1 MKSEIL
7 NKDELKVIIKTM
19 YIDFIGLINIFLDND
34 YLKFNTI
41 YDYVLG
47 ISNLVI
53 LYCFLI
59 YYYKASSEIK
69 RQKAENKKLEDLKRF
84 GLV

>member
-1 MKSEIL
+1 MKKEEIVL
-7 NKDELKVIIKTM
+7 LIQAL
-19 YIDFIGLINIFLDND
+19 FIAVFGWSNIFLDND

-69 RQKAENKKLEDLKRF
+69 RQKAENKKLEDLKRL
-84 GLV
+84 GIV

>member
-1 MKSEIL
+1 MKKEEIVL
-7 NKDELKVIIKTM
+7 LIQAL
-19 YIDFIGLINIFLDND
+19 FIAVFGWSNIFLDND

>member
-1 MKSEIL
+1 MKKNFSKEIVL
-7 NKDELKVIIKTM
+7 LIQAL
-19 YIDFIGLINIFLDND
+19 FIAIFGWTNIFLDND
-34 YLKFNTI
+34 YLKFNTF
-41 YDYVLG
+41 YQNVLG

-59 YYYKASSEIK
+59 YYYKVSSEIK